1 MPNLTD
7 IKIPITGSKALTPS
21 ETQIQGVGAT
31 PVLPYSMPEPEHA
44 RGAKLS
50 AIRKF
55 NISEYENILGRGQV
69 NPNLDLSVLNE
80 NRAQNQSGW
89 YLTKNATGQL
99 GTTILGGTITGIGSI
114 LNFFPTTYR
123 AISQIWDD
131 NAKYKWDKAINE
143 GLGSEWQRI
152 GKDIENWGRKAMPIY
167 QTEQAQKGGFAGGMG
182 DATWWASMFPTV
194 GSAAASMLPV
204 IGQMRALQAVG
215 KLGTMINGVGRL
227 GSTLN
232 KAGRALQNPYT
243 QQIIGTLY
251 GAHLDS
257 MEEIVRGYDEQYQYA
272 LDLGFS
278 EDDARKFASVYA
290 SESYNDA
297 WAYGVLF
304 NAIELNSML
313 RGIKEAPV
321 NSISIEKG
329 LRSNIKGLA
338 QQGKTFVLDSETS
351 KLNRKLIPS
360 IGLRKTKDFFSIALS
375 EGLEEMRVDMALNE
389 GVITAKKE
397 LGIEDETAALTPLA
411 RMGRLVEQ
419 ASSWDS
425 FIWGAIGG
433 GVMSVGRNGVTRILN
448 GKAQQEA
455 ENKRAT
461 NIINGIQDTAAAIA
475 DFDGDMNIKV
485 TETPV
490 LDEAGNQVMNS
501 DGTPKVNRTI
511 TDPASSLLVGIM
523 GRIGSANGFN
533 YAVEYFDELSK
544 LSDAQ
549 LEEVYGANKRPVVDA
564 LRREFTIMR
573 DIHARNMGLSWG
585 NPFDNVLKVQA
596 STDDYLLDYYR
607 RQLAIVDTDI
617 QTFDIEASNLRKQR
631 DEALKAIDSKLH
643 SLNVEKT
650 VLEQERE
657 ELQKVIEDYKTQLE
671 DKTRNKAISTLKG
684 KRTRL
689 VNKIKTIEDTI
700 NGLQSQIDELNT
712 YIANQGAI
720 STKQPNR
727 KARKPY
733 LLEIKNSKKSILSL
747 QQQIANARQAIA
759 ELEVGKL
766 QYEQELAIHNGEIA
780 DTRRK
785 IELFENDLADYD
797 ARLNRINSDIAE
809 QGERENN
816 NVAEYNEAAKRLR
829 ETRNNNNQTYKSL
842 EEARTQLSMAVM
854 ALEENVNN
862 RDEIMAERS
871 KLLKEVYDKQE
882 EIEKAKDKVEETT
895 ETTNQEASQEPENV
909 TTEVLTDSNG
919 ISYSLD
925 DSEAPNT
932 VDIKNKVYSVGSK
945 FNVAESPKTVQRI
958 EVVTDD
964 ETDFSAVMVT
974 IKDDA
979 TGKEDTY
986 SAKELAGMD
995 ITEIRNEVQTKFDAI
1010 YKTLYSIQ
1018 DKLSADEFEN
1028 HYLDTIINLH
1038 KELSDSNSDIYKAL
1052 LSPIDNTELN
1062 TLRTNIIGNFIGWIN
1077 EYQPTEISNENLEKA
1092 NRVKQLLSDSNVR
1105 IANNLKSNL
1114 FKDWIWNLYGGDIVG
1129 YREEENAKMREAI
1142 ADYIANVAN
1151 VLNNNYTITDGKL
1164 TLKNINVDHNVIRAQ
1179 IEGLTQIKFENLN
1192 SNFDTVRYSNFYHKI
1207 TLFKNS
1213 IINEVAKSTTEFYKT
1228 NIAYINSV
1236 MNRFISKI
1244 RAIRQDEDSPLH
1256 DALVNDDGFGS
1267 QTSKIMEFATAVN
1280 NLAKEF
1286 LDYGAIPNLPAR
1298 TRLHTLAQSIQP
1310 YLVSDV
1316 DALNLTGVDVITA
1329 VRQSNVL
1336 DLLRNARMAYSILS
1350 RYYNFESGTELNDD
1364 VSILNS
1370 LDVLANSVSDFID
1383 DTESRDEFNTNDY
1396 RYYISDS
1403 MRNAL
1408 DAIEN
1413 TIVKLDGRQ
1422 IFTDNHVYTYED
1434 ILDSIYQQTDGRN
1447 DVIKYYEPI
1456 WYALKYFKNDVN
1468 VNTIYQQ
1475 MSKNGVPQEQL
1486 DALKR
1491 LFDIIN
1497 KRIANPIQTT
1507 DSAYLDSNL
1516 NLRGKFLSDFF
1527 KTHIQREFETN
1538 GFKGLRRLTPEVYKI
1553 ITSPE
1558 YYNPKTRVIKNNI
1571 TVNGVKFKATELFD
1585 ALRTLHEGQ
1594 EFEVTYK
1601 DGNVDVNLDVNGKKL
1616 LIERIGLGDSETYH
1630 GIQLGRI
1637 DESGVNQYDSAFGNS
1652 YGTSKFVDT
1661 IIRKA
1666 GGSDT
1671 IFNLT
1676 KEFYK
1681 VYTEALTREQ
1691 QNSDS
1696 VVSKLKSIIKELD
1709 KYGNTSKTEH
1719 SEIINAF
1726 IGAIQ
1731 YNTEVEGVSP
1741 EAFDIEG
1748 LDLNKVYY
1756 LISPMFYNVR
1766 LKNLNDYV
1774 RYGLRIK
1781 NAYQNLNTKLGND
1794 FIQSQKLITEI
1805 KEKGSAI
1812 LVLKGINK
1820 SPITFA
1826 DSSGYRANVNEEM
1839 QRTVTVNGKSAV
1851 NIIQR
1856 QPDADGLMLVSSL
1869 TTDTAFNNPIV
1880 EDKITSSDR
1889 HFQMYAEIQANAG
1902 ENGKSYVPL
1911 HRGNLASDV
1920 ADTPFNVAAMEFVTQ
1935 TMSDIISDATFTSLP
1950 TDAKSGLYTLVDD
1963 TNKTRTKAHNANIRS
1978 RLAPLSEAIITSY
1991 NRGVPGAEWFNI
2003 SSLYENTDP
2012 ATGKTRYIKHL
2023 DFQTVV
2029 RKKNILG
2036 NGISY
2041 INRISIE
2048 YTKSG
2053 DKFTPVKL
2061 RLSRRVIPV
2070 NRTTSKVRIAKS
2082 PFTARELAQLNG
2094 IIEKS
2099 KSNKGTYA
2107 VIDLQARGITGR
2119 DLTDLLNHNLFR
2131 KLYGNMQRSV
2141 TTALQGDHYTYGVK
2155 TDDGYAAVKGQYK
2168 SKILDWAKQQGIVDK
2183 SVSSTFDSMQDFI
2196 LDTGALTTSVI
2207 GIRDTNGNV
2216 VTNYTID
2223 SIQPAMFF
2231 ELKSESSDNPIRES
2245 EDMTKEFAVKAITTL
2260 SSMTSDTET
2269 NWYQKLV
2276 NITDDKVAGLRVLGV
2291 IPDFVSED
2299 VANRIAELYDRIY
2312 TDGKTNFSI
2321 KKLSSKQDFIIAQY
2335 DKGTETIVINS
2346 NKLTKRDFTATDLGV
2361 NITHESLH
2369 KYFEQQANS
2378 KELYDKLA
2386 TLISDINDTA
2396 FKVDSKEFNAKYKSD
2411 LTELELGY
2419 LRTYLKILSE
2429 TPAEIVT
2436 YAFTNKQ
2443 FANLANRIIVEEA
2456 PKIKKRKSLWD
2467 KIIDAILSVIGID
2480 TITDNSL
2487 LNNVRNIVINS
2498 LDSVN
2503 SRRAKSPTSG
2513 RATSSPTGKRS
2524 AGRSPAAE
2532 PTSVTTNQTNVTN
2545 DATHDNL
2552 SVTEPIKTPDETLTE
2567 NQRAA
2572 QAELDF
2578 LDDDSE
2584 ITFDDNNSETLNS
2597 IDVSDIGPNI
2607 VIPGGGVGLT
2617 PTGQVFS
2624 NSSENVLN
2632 NQKNVVSS
2640 NGEYVIEFI
2649 DKYIDDNNNKI
2660 C

>member
-7 IKIPITGSKALTPS
+7 IKIPITGSQALTPV
-21 ETQIQGVGAT
+21 ETQVSGVGAT
-31 PVLPYSMPEPEHA
+31 PVLPSMEIEKA
-44 RGAKLS
+44 RGAKQS
-50 AIRKF
+50 SIRPF

-89 YLTKNATGQL
+89 YLTKNAFGQL

-152 GKDIENWGRKAMPIY
+152 GKDIENWGRKVMPIY

-227 GSTLN
+227 GSALN
-232 KAGRALQNPYT
+232 KTGRALQNPYT

-272 LDLGFS
+272 LDLGFTD
-278 EDDARKFASVYA
+278 EEARKYA
-290 SESYNDA
+290 SIYAAESYNDG

-313 RGIKEAPV
+313 RGIKNAPV
-321 NSISIEKG
+321 NNIKIEQG
-329 LRSNIKGLA
+329 LKKNIKGLA
-338 QQGKTFVLDSETS
+338 EKGKYYQLDDATTDLNK
-351 KLNRKLIPS
+351 KLLTK
-360 IGLRKTKDFFSIALS
+360 IGLQKTKDFFAVSLS
-375 EGLEEMRVDMALNE
+375 EGFEEMRVDMALNE
-389 GVITAKKE
+389 GVIAAKKE
-397 LGIEDETAALTPLA
+397 LGIEDSTADLSPLA

-419 ASSWDS
+419 AQSWDS

-433 GVMSVGRNGVTRILN
+433 GVMATGRGLVTKVLN
-448 GKAQQEA
+448 GKAEQEY
-455 ENKRAT
+455 ETKRAT

-475 DFDGDMNIKV
+475 DADGDMNIKV
-485 TETPV
+485 IEEPV
-490 LDEAGNQVMNS
+490 KDENGNQILNS
-501 DGTPKVNRTI
+501 DGTPKVKRTI
-511 TDPASSLLVGIM
+511 VDPASEIM
-523 GRIGSANGFN
+523 TGLMVKMGASNGFK
-533 YAVEYFDELSK
+533 YGIEYFDEVLK
-544 LSDAQ
+544 LSDEQ
-549 LEEVYGANKRPVVDA
+549 LAETYGSNKRELIQS
-564 LRREFTIMR
+564 LRREFEIAQR
-573 DIHARNMGLSWG
+573 IHNKNIGLTWG
-585 NPFDNVLKVQA
+585 NPFDNILRTQA
-596 STDDYLLDYYR
+596 STDEYLLDYYQ
-607 RQLAIVDTDI
+607 RQLNIIDTELA
-617 QTFDIEASNLRKQR
+617 TFDVKSALLNKKHE
-631 DEALKAIDSKLH
+631 EELKAIDSKLH
-643 SLNVEKT
+643 ELNVAKI
-650 VLEQERE
+650 VYQQERDNIQS
-657 ELQKVIEDYKTQLE
+657 LINDWKSKSN
-671 DKTRNKAISTLKG
+671 DKEREKAIRIL
-684 KRTRL
+684 TRKISKI
-689 VNKIKTIEDTI
+689 NKKNKKIENEIKNIE
-700 NGLQSQIDELNT
+700 SEIDELND
-712 YIANQGAI
+712 YIKTQAAI
-720 STKQPNR
+720 SSQQPNR
-727 KARKPY
+727 KRREPY
-733 LLEIKNSKKSILSL
+733 KFAIKDAKSKILEKQS
-747 QQQIANARQAIA
+747 QIQNARDAIN
-759 ELEVGKL
+759 ELNLTKL
-766 QYEQELAIHNGEIA
+766 NYEQEILIHQGEIGDA
-780 DTRRK
+780 KKHIDILK
-785 IELFENDLADYD
+785 SELSDYNARISQVNRELAEM
-797 ARLNRINSDIAE
+797 ATK
-809 QGERENN
+809 ENN
-816 NVAEYNEAAKRLR
+816 NIAEYNKAKNAIKD
-829 ETRNNNNQTYKSL
+829 TPNKNNKTYQSL
-842 EEARTQLSMAVM
+842 EEARTNISMAVL

-862 RDEIMAERS
+862 RDAIMQERS
-871 KLLKEVYDKQE
+871 KLLKGVYDKQK
-882 EIEKAKDKVEETT
+882 EIEEAKEKQENSNKDKIDTK
-895 ETTNQEASQEPENV
+895 NEPEKV
-909 TTEVLTDSNG
+909 TTDVEKDSNG

-925 DSEAPNT
+925 DSGAVNS
-932 VDIKNKVYSVGSK
+932 VLFNDKVYSVGSK

-995 ITEIRNEVQTKFDAI
+995 ITDTS
-1010 YKTLYSIQ
+1010 SIID
-1018 DKLSADEFEN
+1018 DKLSELYKILNNIRDNITITEFKN
-1028 HYLDTIINLH
+1028 KYLDTVLMLY
-1038 KELSDSNSDIYKAL
+1038 KELNDTNSNLYKAL
-1052 LSPIDNTELN
+1052 LLPVDNTKFNNERTKIIA
-1062 TLRTNIIGNFIGWIN
+1062 TLLDSIN
-1077 EYQPTEISNENLEKA
+1077 EYKPAEISNENLAKI
-1092 NRVKQLLSDSNVR
+1092 NKVKQLLSDSNIR
-1105 IANNLKSNL
+1105 ISNNLKFNQL
-1114 FKDWIWNLYGGDIVG
+1114 KDWIWNLYGGDIVG
-1129 YREEENAKMREAI
+1129 YSEEENAKMREAI
-1142 ADYIANVAN
+1142 KDYIANIAN
-1151 VLNNNYTITDGKL
+1151 IISNYYTINNKVL
-1164 TLKNINVDHNVIRAQ
+1164 TPNNIRVDYNLVRFQ
-1179 IEGLTQIKFENLN
+1179 IEALTQIKFENLN
-1192 SNFDTVRYSNFYHKI
+1192 HDFDTVRYSNFYHKI

-1213 IINEVAKSTTEFYKT
+1213 LIGEISKITTGFYKT
-1228 NIAYINSV
+1228 NIQWTHST
-1236 MNRFISKI
+1236 MNRFITKI
-1244 RAIRQDEDSPLH
+1244 RNIIQDEKSPLH
-1256 DALVNDDGFGS
+1256 DALVNEDAFGS
-1267 QTSKIMEFATAVN
+1267 QTSKIMEFATIVN

-1286 LDYGAIPNLPAR
+1286 LEYGAIPNLSTR
-1298 TRLHTLAQSIQP
+1298 TKLHELAQSIQP

-1316 DALNLTGVDVITA
+1316 DDLNLIGVDTITA
-1329 VRQSNVL
+1329 IRQSSIL
-1336 DLLRNARMAYSILS
+1336 DLLNTAFRTYATLT

-1370 LDVLANSVSDFID
+1370 LDVLAKSVSDFID
-1383 DTESRDEFNTNDY
+1383 DTESREEFNTNDY

-1422 IFTDNHVYTYED
+1422 IFTDSHVYTYED

-1671 IFNLT
+1671 IFNLI

-1691 QNSDS
+1691 QTSDS

-1731 YNTEVEGVSP
+1731 YNTKVEGVSP
-1741 EAFDIEG
+1741 EAFDIEA

-1781 NAYQNLNTKLGND
+1781 NAYQNLNTKLRND
-1794 FIQSQKLITEI
+1794 FIQSQKLIAEI

-1826 DSSGYRANVNEEM
+1826 DSSGYRANVNEEI
-1839 QRTVTVNGKSAV
+1839 QRTVTVNGKPAV

-1935 TMSDIISDATFTSLP
+1935 TMSDIISDATFTFLP

-2053 DKFTPVKL
+2053 DKFIPVKL

-2094 IIEKS
+2094 VIEKS

-2107 VIDLQARGITGR
+2107 VIDLQAKGITGK

-2155 TDDGYAAVKGQYK
+2155 TDDGYAAVKGPYK

-2196 LDTGALTTSVI
+2196 LATGALTTSVI

-2245 EDMTKEFAVKAITTL
+2245 EDTTKEFAVKAITTL
-2260 SSMTSDTET
+2260 SSMTNDTET

-2291 IPDFVSED
+2291 IPDFVSEN

-2312 TDGKTNFSI
+2312 ADGKTNFSI
-2321 KKLSSKQDFIIAQY
+2321 KKLSNKQDFIIAQY

-2346 NKLTKRDFTATDLGV
+2346 NKLTKRDFTATDLGIT
-2361 NITHESLH
+2361 ITHESLH
-2369 KYFEQQANS
+2369 KYFEQQTNS
-2378 KELYDKLA
+2378 KKLYDKLA

-2396 FKVDSKEFNAKYKSD
+2396 FKVNAKEFNAKYKSD

-2480 TITDNSL
+2480 TVTDNSL
-2487 LNNVRNIVINS
+2487 LSNVRNIVINS

-2545 DATHDNL
+2545 NATHDNL
-2552 SVTEPIKTPDETLTE
+2552 SVTEPVKTPDVPLTE

-2597 IDVSDIGPNI
+2597 LDVSDIGPNI